1 MAPLPA
7 VAAELELVLANLWL
21 GAGETVSPLHYDEY
35 DNVLL
40 VLRGRKELLL
50 FPPSDLEHLYY
61 AARLKVW
68 SPTANTTNNNTNT
81 NNTTNTTPRGSRC
94 GRAPLSHT
102 TAAQYSHSYEP

>member
-1 MAPLPA
+1 MGARARAMAPLPA

-50 FPPSDLEHLYY
+50 FPPADLEHLYY
-61 AARLKVW
+61 AARLK
-68 SPTANTTNNNTNT
+68 
-81 NNTTNTTPRGSRC
+81 
-94 GRAPLSHT
+94 GRVAFELSLIHI
-102 TAAQYSHSYEP
+102 